1 MKALL
6 VNHIE
11 LRQYMSYFIFEGES
25 WILPYIIFQIQV
37 SGVFFDNGTL
47 LINIKYTMEITLCDT
62 DILILV
68 TMIIVTSTQF
78 LPPSEKEKFKWI
90 FNRENFMGSI
100 GKI

>member
-11 LRQYMSYFIFEGES
+11 LQQYMSYFIFEGES
-25 WILPYIIFQIQV
+25 WILPYIIFHIQV
-37 SGVFFDNGTL
+37 SGVFFDNGAL
-47 LINIKYTMEITLCDT
+47 LINIKYPMEITLCDP

-78 LPPSEKEKFKWI
+78 LPPSEKEKFKWD
-90 FNRENFMGSI
+90 FQSRKLHGEYW
-100 GKI
+100 